1 MPWLVSKP
9 GDWRNWCEVCGLCT
23 SYYFGYVLP
32 PCMPGAYSKRTPE
45 TQRSQTCLIG
55 YSIVWL
61 PERADARNVYYVQSL
76 SSVSLVVIGYLYG
89 GFLSD
94 KTVTAYHALLIVY
107 LTMGN
112 VVSGMFV
119 ASNVQ
124 MRWHPYA
131 VISLSACQLP
141 WLFTWAYSSECWN

>member
-1 MPWLVSKP
+1 
-9 GDWRNWCEVCGLCT
+9 
-23 SYYFGYVLP
+23 
-32 PCMPGAYSKRTPE
+32 MPGARRARTAE

-61 PERADARNVYYVQSL
+61 PDPVDARNVYYVQAL

-89 GFLSD
+89 GFLSE

-112 VVSGMFV
+112 VVSGMFTS
-119 ASNVQ
+119 SNVQ
-124 MRWHPYA
+124 MHCTLTQSYHSLPLSCRCFLHGHILRIDA
-131 VISLSACQLP
+131 GISRVHRVGRGFRSG
-141 WLFTWAYSSECWN
+141 THSHDGGVYSQGG